1 MEVKEIPMFVGAKI
15 ECGSCSRAAQ
25 YVVTDSSPQT
35 YVCETCLTRSVNYG
49 EACARLNRMKREM
62 SIPGHRITQDE
73 LRAAER
79 KVEAFLLAMLPR

>member
-1 MEVKEIPMFVGAKI
+1 MIVKTSPDLVSAKI
-15 ECGSCSRAAQ
+15 KCDTCSNDSR
-25 YVVTDSSPQT
+25 YVITDHSPQM
-35 YVCETCLTRSVNYG
+35 YVCEECLTRSINYG

-79 KVEAFLLAMLPR
+79 KVESCLLRMLPR